1 MKPKRRCTSV
11 VSGVPLLIGVEK
23 KTWLI
28 SHFIIRLTHANVWES
43 MWKPCSCTQF
53 IKSRIFYYKSRENPY
68 QYRKSHENPYQVL
81 QVTRESVSGTTSHV
95 RCVWTCNEIEGSYDK
110 IIITIVPSYTG
121 KNITRLLPLA
131 LLLVLRTRNNT
142 DGNKLVIFS
151 GIALYYGDNYIFS
164 IEEINNRPGCYHSL
178 YSTPRGLLDQP
189 TCSSRGSPMFI
200 ADRIQSL

>member
-1 MKPKRRCTSV
+1 M
-11 VSGVPLLIGVEK
+11 IFN
-23 KTWLI
+23 
-28 SHFIIRLTHANVWES
+28 FIIRLTHANVWES
-43 MWKPCSCTQF
+43 MGKPCSCTQF

-68 QYRKSHENPYQVL
+68 QYCKSRENPYQVL

-151 GIALYYGDNYIFS
+151 GIALYYGDNYI
-164 IEEINNRPGCYHSL
+164 IYH
-178 YSTPRGLLDQP
+178 DII
-189 TCSSRGSPMFI
+189 MIFI
-200 ADRIQSL
+200 IYHDII